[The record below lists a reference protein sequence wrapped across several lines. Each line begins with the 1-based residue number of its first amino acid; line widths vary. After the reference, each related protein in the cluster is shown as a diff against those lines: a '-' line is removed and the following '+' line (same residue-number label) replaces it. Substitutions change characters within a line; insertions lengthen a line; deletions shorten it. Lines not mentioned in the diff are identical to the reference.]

1 MPVWEKSAKRLVQ
14 LLLKY
19 NISKM
24 HGLFGQIYCL
34 NGLKIKDD
42 SANYTRSLR
51 MYNCLHK
58 L

>member
-24 HGLFGQIYCL
+24 QLEVAL
-34 NGLKIKDD
+34 
-42 SANYTRSLR
+42 
-51 MYNCLHK
+51 
-58 L
+58 